1 MELPGWVWRYQLQ
14 RLGALGI
21 CVVSAACGDASHPV
35 TDALPNMPVPS
46 EAPAPSAA
54 EAPTNGA
61 QASPPAR
68 ISEGNAPP
76 EGLAPPA
83 ELAPSEGASPDLSP
97 VVSPP
102 SSSMGE
108 PANTFRC
115 GNWAD
120 QKDNFVNGDL
130 LLSGLAT
137 TDTYEDVLA
146 KSDRIL
152 AEFERTANVNAVRL
166 PINEPTVLGDAWQT
180 YKGAIDAA
188 IQRKM
193 RVIVAYW
200 AWHNGKA
207 DDAARFDAMWD
218 RVIETYKGEGLV
230 YFEMFNE
237 PWAYSDIGPILEIEV
252 AWLAR
257 HADVPRGRMVIAGSW
272 SDQEVRVQGADPR
285 FDGTLL
291 SVHIYPFNSAMR
303 TSTQEWKN
311 ALDYNL
317 GGHGSRVIVTEWGA
331 PMTTGT
337 DYSGTGEGDH
347 NGSFITGISSY
358 LQANDIGSC
367 YWPLLRAGDAWSL
380 TTLAG
385 DAENT
390 VLTVNS
396 ASGLARIQSA
406 FRLTP

>member
-1 MELPGWVWRYQLQ
+1 MREDGVGLTGPMWRYGLQ
-14 RLGALGI
+14 RLGAVAV
-21 CVVSAACGDASHPV
+21 CVVSTGCGEESRPV
-35 TDALPNMPVPS
+35 ANGLPNLPDGGS
-46 EAPAPSAA
+46 LSTPADAGV
-54 EAPTNGA
+54 T
-61 QASPPAR
+61 
-68 ISEGNAPP
+68 
-76 EGLAPPA
+76 
-83 ELAPSEGASPDLSP
+83 SP
-97 VVSPP
+97 VVSAP
-102 SSSMGE
+102 SNGVGE

-120 QKDNFVNGDL
+120 QKDNFVDGDL
-130 LLSGLAT
+130 LLSGLASG
-137 TDTYEDVLA
+137 DSYADVVA

-152 AEFERTANVNAVRL
+152 AEFQRTANVNAVRL
-166 PINEPTVLGDAWQT
+166 PINEPTALGDAWQT

-188 IQRKM
+188 IGRQM

-218 RVIETYKGEGLV
+218 RVIETYRGDGLV
-230 YFEMFNE
+230 YFEIFNE
-237 PWAYSDIGPILEIEV
+237 PWAYSDVGPFLEIEV
-252 AWLAR
+252 EWLAR

-303 TSTQEWKN
+303 TVTQEWKD
-311 ALDYNL
+311 ALDYNV

-331 PMTTGT
+331 PMTSGT
-337 DYSGTGEGDH
+337 DYSGPGDGDH
-347 NGSFITGISSY
+347 DASFITGISSY
-358 LQANDIGSC
+358 LQDNDIGSC

-380 TTLAG
+380 TTLGG

-390 VLTVNS
+390 VLNINN

-406 FRLTP
+406 FRLPP